1 MNYIQIT
8 IQPVTEEQKE
18 ILVALLSNEGYE
30 GFVEEENSMKAFI
43 PRDLFSEEALADI
56 LAIHQLSYTSET
68 IEKQNWNK
76 VWESNF
82 DPVIVNDFVAIRAD
96 FHEPI
101 KGVQH
106 EILITPKMSFGT
118 GHHATTFMMIEEMGK
133 LEMADKTVFDFGTGT
148 GILAILADKLG
159 AASVYAIDN
168 DEWSIENATENVEK
182 NNCNVTLQLA
192 DTAVTGKNYDIILAN
207 INKNIILANL
217 DALTSQLSGTGYLLL
232 SGLLVEDESEIS
244 EALKKYDVNHIS
256 TNAKNKWICMVF
268 EAKSR

>member
-1 MNYIQIT
+1 MNYIQVT

-30 GFVEEENSMKAFI
+30 GFVEEETSMKAFI
-43 PRDLFSEEALADI
+43 SRDLFSEEALADV
-56 LAIHQLSYTSET
+56 LAVYQLSYISET

-82 DPVIVNDFVAIRAD
+82 DPVVVNDFVAIRAD

-101 KGVQH
+101 KDVQH

-133 LEMADKTVFDFGTGT
+133 LDIDQKTVFDFGTGT

-182 NNCNVTLQLA
+182 NNCGNVTLQLA
-192 DTAVTGKNYDIILAN
+192 DTAVTGKQYDVILAN
-207 INKNIILANL
+207 INKNIILSNL
-217 DALTSQLSGTGYLLL
+217 DALITQLSTSGHLLL

-244 EALKKYDVNHIS
+244 DALKKYDITHLT
-256 TNAKNKWICMVF
+256 TNSKKQWICMVF
-268 EAKSR
+268 KAKS